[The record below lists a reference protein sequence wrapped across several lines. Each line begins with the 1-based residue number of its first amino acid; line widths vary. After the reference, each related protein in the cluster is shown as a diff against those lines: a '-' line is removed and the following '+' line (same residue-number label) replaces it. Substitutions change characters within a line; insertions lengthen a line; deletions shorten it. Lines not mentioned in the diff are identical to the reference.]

1 MKASRAAHYATG
13 LAAPRH
19 ADEPLQPL
27 PDALPVNAAKV
38 ALGEKLFVDKR
49 LSGDNTVACVTSVS
63 YTHLDVYKRQWWP

>member
-1 MKASRAAHYATG
+1 MPPGWR
-13 LAAPRH
+13 LRVN

-49 LSGDNTVACVTSVS
+49 VVRRQYRRLRNLS
-63 YTHLDVYKRQWWP
+63 